1 MFLHT
6 MSHNVISDYK
16 PTKNAA
22 IQKHRILKRNI
33 PDLKY
38 IEKSSRTD
46 FETDRL
52 TTFNTKRTRLNSVT

>member
-22 IQKHRILKRNI
+22 IIQKHRILKMYI
-33 PDLKY
+33 PDQVHRAGPFISLRAL
-38 IEKSSRTD
+38 IATNGPGNEV
-46 FETDRL
+46 EPQ
-52 TTFNTKRTRLNSVT
+52 

>member
-16 PTKNAA
+16 PTKKVA
-22 IQKHRILKRNI
+22 IQKHRISKMYI

-38 IEKSSRTD
+38 IEQPTAVPISSVSGRSPARNLRYD
-46 FETDRL
+46 M
-52 TTFNTKRTRLNSVT
+52 N